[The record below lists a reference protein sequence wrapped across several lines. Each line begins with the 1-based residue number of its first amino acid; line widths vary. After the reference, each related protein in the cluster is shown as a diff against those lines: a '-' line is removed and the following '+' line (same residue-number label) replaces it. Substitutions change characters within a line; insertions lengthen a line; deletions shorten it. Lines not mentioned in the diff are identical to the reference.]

1 MKKLLLLPLLITLST
16 TILAKTPE
24 SLFGVYINDNVLD
37 YVTQKEL
44 KSKSRDRVRGFYGL
58 ELKNPPISN
67 KDFSDKLYVRFDKN
81 NKIAQIKS
89 EKHLQNFET
98 CKRVG
103 VDVRKA
109 LETKYDIEF
118 VRNLNDQY
126 GFRFQKW
133 GGDYAIVSECTV
145 SGDKTVLLISLMT
158 SEYIFKLNES
168 LYSKI

>member
-109 LETKYDIEF
+109 LETKYDIKLKRISIPRDSF
-118 VRNLNDQY
+118 MGVF
-126 GFRFQKW
+126 GVS
-133 GGDYAIVSECTV
+133 GIVSECTV